1 MMLLTTATAWAFK
14 AETTSY
20 SITYSETINEKKF
33 HITVVNSSETDSWGA
48 SVMSGQIYWK
58 GNETHLLANGMTI
71 KPDAEVY
78 YANNSIRTKLNSSTT
93 FTFTAP
99 TSNIAI
105 TSVVFKNGD
114 NVVSSTNSANVS
126 TYTVTLAQDTPFT
139 GFEVT
144 YGTISGS
151 CGTGVT
157 WTLSQQNG
165 QYTALTISG
174 SGAMTNDYNHETV
187 DGLWRTD
194 AP

>member
-71 KPDAEVY
+71 KPDQRVY
-78 YANNSIRTKLNSSTT
+78 YTSNSMRTDLNSSTT

-99 TSNIAI
+99 GDIAI